1 MIILSPWPSFLQGKR
16 IRQERWQP
24 GNAPGVGGGGEL
36 KWLLRKKKKVRK
48 LSTPK
53 PKKEKLFSFSNS
65 PAGPYMPGPK
75 TPQRTVFLDP
85 SRNSKQ
91 TRDILTLSM
100 YLQTHNQLFL
110 PDLSSSSVQKQK
122 CLLLCQ
128 NVNLDFCPTSV
139 IYMHYICDIWQFSQL
154 F

>member
-24 GNAPGVGGGGEL
+24 GNAPGVGGGEL

-75 TPQRTVFLDP
+75 TLQRTVFLDP